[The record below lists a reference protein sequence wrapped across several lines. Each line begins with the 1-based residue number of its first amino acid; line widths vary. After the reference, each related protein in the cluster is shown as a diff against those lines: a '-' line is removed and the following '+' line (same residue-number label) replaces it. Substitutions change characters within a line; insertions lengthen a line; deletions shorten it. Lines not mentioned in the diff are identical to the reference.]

1 MKTFLL
7 VCLSSGL
14 GSAVIFAAKLYEKL
28 YEKDYQKAW
37 AAKHGGKCEVRMSD
51 GTRCDVVT
59 DTHAIEFDWANNWAE
74 AVGQSLWYSLQTDKK
89 PGIVL
94 ILRSEKDRKHL
105 IRLRSLIAGKKLQI
119 DVFVIEPK

>member
-1 MKTFLL
+1 MKILFATFLF
-7 VCLSSGL
+7 SSTLLHG
-14 GSAVIFAAKLYEKL
+14 ADKLTEA
-28 YEKDYQKAW
+28 DHQKAW

-59 DTHAIEFDWANNWAE
+59 DTHAIEVDWAYRWTS

>member
-1 MKTFLL
+1 MKIFLL
-7 VCLSSGL
+7 VCLSSWL
-14 GSAVIFAAKLYEKL
+14 GPAIVFAAKP

-59 DTHAIEFDWANNWAE
+59 DTHAIEFDWANNWMG
-74 AVGQSLWYSLQTDKK
+74 AVGQSLWYSLQTNKK

-94 ILRSEKDRKHL
+94 ILRSERDRKHL